1 MLTVHRHAQDA
12 GVSAAVRTG
21 VADIYA
27 TDVPLQLIGQ
37 ICLPIKV
44 TPNHVLEP
52 IFLVLLAAA
61 NVSYF
66 IFSLCICTQLRSS
79 NYFFLSTVVLCKLHI
94 AK

>member
-37 ICLPIKV
+37 ICLPIK
-44 TPNHVLEP
+44 
-52 IFLVLLAAA
+52 
-61 NVSYF
+61 
-66 IFSLCICTQLRSS
+66 R
-79 NYFFLSTVVLCKLHI
+79 
-94 AK
+94 